1 MIETIGITEHDNAM
15 TCLQIVTAIARRCDG
30 WWAIEVPEI
39 PGLFTQV
46 RRLDQ
51 VAAMVKDAAAT
62 LNVKVNGVKV
72 TPKLSEQDELML
84 QHMLDAKSAAIKTQ
98 EEASMLMRETVRI
111 LRNQG
116 LTVRDVA
123 ELTGVTPQRISS
135 LKA

>member
-1 MIETIGITEHDNAM
+1 MIGTIGITEHDNAM
-15 TCLQIVTAIARRCDG
+15 TCLPIVTAIARRCDG

-84 QHMLDAKSAAIKTQ
+84 QRMLDAKSAAIKTQ

>member
-1 MIETIGITEHDNAM
+1 M
-15 TCLQIVTAIARRCDG
+15 
-30 WWAIEVPEI
+30 PEI

-84 QHMLDAKSAAIKTQ
+84 QRMLYAKSAAIKTQ
-98 EEASMLMRETVRI
+98 QEASMLMCETVRI